1 MNFGGSQFAGKKK
14 EERKNLV
21 CKDSNFFL
29 TDFSEREHLYNFVLQ
44 VFSVLSKIEFIQEQ
58 LLRIL

>member
-1 MNFGGSQFAGKKK
+1 MNFGGSEFAGKKK

-44 VFSVLSKIEFIQEQ
+44 VFSVLSKIEFIQ
-58 LLRIL
+58 